1 MVSSSTTY
9 TIVRSYIRFGKGEW
23 ERREVVGG
31 SWGPEFVL
39 DRSMVECVCG
49 LWFVNEQVGLVR
61 MRRCVIEPCPA
72 LTFSLRTLLSSS
84 SRCCLP
90 PRPPRALRFPSPDR
104 RCEK

>member
-9 TIVRSYIRFGKGEW
+9 SIVRSYIRFGKGEW
-23 ERREVVGG
+23 ERRDGVGG

-61 MRRCVIEPCPA
+61 MRRCVIEPALPCPYF
-72 LTFSLRTLLSSS
+72 FSPNPPLFFQPVLPASKTPP
-84 SRCCLP
+84 CLAFFLP
-90 PRPPRALRFPSPDR
+90 
-104 RCEK
+104 